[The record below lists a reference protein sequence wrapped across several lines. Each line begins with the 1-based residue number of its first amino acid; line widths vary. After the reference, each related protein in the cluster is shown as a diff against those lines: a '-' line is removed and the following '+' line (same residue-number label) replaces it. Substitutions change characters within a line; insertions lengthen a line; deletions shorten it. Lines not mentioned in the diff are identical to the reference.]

1 MSIKKHVCLL
11 SILLLI
17 ITSCDL
23 CQNEVLKTESI
34 DESYKVVLF
43 TRDGGATTSVSMQL
57 SILPNN
63 KELGNKSGN
72 ICVTD
77 GSLKY
82 EIKDNTIKIVYDGN
96 LYKEEKKYKNYTI
109 EYTCTNANKNIDI
122 SDFENYMPNFKIT
135 NIEQKNDI
143 IVLSYEYF
151 PGPNSVGYSSYGV
164 FKGNLY
170 NVKNAES
177 PSKNGKKI
185 YKKNFSQEDFMS
197 ILNTKDLGFFYD

>member
-1 MSIKKHVCLL
+1 MKKIISILSLL
-11 SILLLI
+11 SIF
-17 ITSCDL
+17 TSCDL
-23 CQNEVLKTESI
+23 CQNEVLKTEAI
-34 DESYKVVLF
+34 DESYTVVLF

-109 EYTCTNANKNIDI
+109 EYK
-122 SDFENYMPNFKIT
+122 
-135 NIEQKNDI
+135 
-143 IVLSYEYF
+143 
-151 PGPNSVGYSSYGV
+151 SS
-164 FKGNLY
+164 K
-170 NVKNAES
+170 
-177 PSKNGKKI
+177 
-185 YKKNFSQEDFMS
+185 
-197 ILNTKDLGFFYD
+197 